1 MRGKQLKA
9 LLEGIGLSSFEN
21 IQVPNLNTIIM
32 SQNFYVVPDRDFFTF
47 DFTNKLI
54 KIKQMQKVKKVDG
67 TVEYKPISTH
77 KYDIYFNFGNVVGL
91 EFLHPRSRY

>member
-1 MRGKQLKA
+1 MSGKQLKA
-9 LLEGIGLSSFEN
+9 LLEGIGISSFES

-47 DFTNKLI
+47 DFTNNLI
-54 KIKQMQKVKKVDG
+54 KVKQMQKVKKTDG
-67 TVEYKPISTH
+67 TVEYKEISTH
-77 KYDIYFNFGNVVGL
+77 KYDIYFNFENVMGL